1 MVSLEHLTCGDFSTR
16 LNEVFRLTAEDGR
29 EIDLELIEATPLGE
43 DRRDPASSRS
53 FSLVF
58 RGPAGL
64 YLPQRI
70 YPLENAEMGRLE
82 IFLAPIFPDQTGARF
97 EAVFSRR

>member
-16 LNEVFRLTAEDGR
+16 LNQIFRLTAEDGR

-43 DRRDPASSRS
+43 GRLDPAASSS
-53 FSLVF
+53 FALVF

-70 YPLENAEMGRLE
+70 YPLDNAGMGRLE
-82 IFLAPIFPDQTGARF
+82 IFLTPVFPDQTGARF